1 MVTKEELRQI
11 ILDDLKIGSLPLDA
25 QDKILEK
32 LGGNIIKRIT
42 LATLENLPEK
52 ARGEFDAISEN
63 GDQEKMQEFLKSQIT
78 NFEELIQKTIKFT
91 INEFKELSGI
101 K

>member
-1 MVTKEELRQI
+1 MVTKEELRKI
-11 ILDDLKIGSLPLDA
+11 ILDNLKIGSLPLDA

-52 ARGEFDAISEN
+52 ARDEFDAISES
-63 GDQEKMQEFLKSQIT
+63 GDQIKMQEFLKSQIP
-78 NFEELIQKTIKFT
+78 NFEKLIRETIKFT
-91 INEFKELSGI
+91 IDEFKELSGI